1 MLWLEFHTFCF
12 ASLQDEIC
20 ALACD
25 RKPQQHANT
34 NAQVCKT
41 DHARRKLVNVFKNKS
56 DGGEEEVQGTVNDGG
71 VKRHDCDNWA
81 AKQHFG
87 GAYDGK
93 CKTFLV

>member
-1 MLWLEFHTFCF
+1 MDVVFGCPTVNEQSNWYGACSRQDKSIVESMLWLEFQTFCF

-41 DHARRKLVNVFKNKS
+41 DHARRKLVNVLKNKS
-56 DGGEEEVQGTVNDGG
+56 DGGEEEV
-71 VKRHDCDNWA
+71 
-81 AKQHFG
+81 
-87 GAYDGK
+87 
-93 CKTFLV
+93 